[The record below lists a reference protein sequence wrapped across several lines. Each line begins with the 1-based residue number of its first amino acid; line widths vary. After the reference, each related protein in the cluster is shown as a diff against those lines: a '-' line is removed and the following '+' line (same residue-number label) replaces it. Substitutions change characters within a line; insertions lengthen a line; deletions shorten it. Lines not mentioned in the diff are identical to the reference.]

1 MWEHRT
7 ISDAHLQEHRR
18 VQPMESYVDL
28 TQKITRTMEVAE
40 GHVFDHEDFLRYV
53 PQEGPWMPQMDSDMT
68 RADPRTRYIGKGKA
82 TLVNTN
88 IILGSSWIE
97 AERFRYERDLKSTAD
112 WMKQKTIMNANMWTP
127 RCSSSRPRTVGPSG
141 TPSFGGWVTA
151 VLCPVPTPLSA
162 CFTLRLC
169 TAT

>member
-18 VQPMESYVDL
+18 VHPMESYVDL

-97 AERFRYERDLKSTAD
+97 AERFRYERDLKTVSYTHLTLP
-112 WMKQKTIMNANMWTP
+112 TILL
-127 RCSSSRPRTVGPSG
+127 V
-141 TPSFGGWVTA
+141 
-151 VLCPVPTPLSA
+151 
-162 CFTLRLC
+162 
-169 TAT
+169 